1 MNTSTTMSSQKN
13 SPEQIKR
20 FKTLIIIA
28 SVAIPVVVA
37 VLFRVKIEGV
47 DLSFLPAIYAI
58 INGIT
63 AVMLLTALFAIKKKN
78 QQLHN
83 RLINFALIL
92 SLLFL
97 VCYVAYH
104 MTSDSTVYGD
114 INGNGI
120 LEASEQALIA
130 SSQTIY
136 YILLASHVL
145 LSMAVV
151 PLVLFTYLFAYQGN
165 YTKHRRWTKITWP
178 LWFYVAISGVIVYW
192 MISGYYQH

>member
-1 MNTSTTMSSQKN
+1 MSSQKN

-47 DLSFLPAIYAI
+47 DLSFLPAIYAT

-63 AVMLLTALFAIKKKN
+63 AVVLLTALFAIKKKN

-136 YILLASHVL
+136 YILLVSHIL